1 MPDNYSITTFNFT
14 EEILA
19 AMYAGNMLEGGT
31 MTITPDQGYVVSA
44 SDFSHDTLPEAVATC
59 VFTDTGTAGQLGNTV
74 LVTFTF
80 QNLFTITSSLPP
92 IYIHIIG
99 DAQVYVEDDRT
110 VDFSIDFI
118 DNTVKNLNG
127 FSVVDKIGSAIT
139 VSPSSP
145 PPSPVNGVETTT
157 LSATGIAS
165 GMSGQIGT
173 LKVEADA
180 GFNFANPPTIRLEN
194 MPEGTVTLQLN
205 TVTRRDGEVNVY
217 IWNYKIM
224 FISEIDISSLSG
236 AKVFIEYKGIAAI
249 NRTSSKEILKILYGE
264 PTVSANGETRIIK
277 IVGEVGAEFD
287 LTLTKNS
294 NNTSIL
300 DESIV
305 NANVLHIPGGLIL
318 GINKTLTSSETD
330 VTIAEYEFIQVF
342 PAASS
347 EIYHVNVT
355 PKNGTILN
363 SNLPQTAPQ
372 GIIYQYANPTITLD
386 TDAGTNYG
394 VTTKTSI
401 AYTGRPNKTPSR
413 LRHIKSINE
422 TFSFTY
428 VYTRTGGHTFTTA
441 DLPVWDSS
449 DLSETTTTSDWIE
462 NVSDHGN
469 EIEIFNI
476 AIALT
481 SGNTIATVTGNAIIK
496 KFGTASVTLN
506 LDSSRFLTSS

>member
-1 MPDNYSITTFNFT
+1 
-14 EEILA
+14 
-19 AMYAGNMLEGGT
+19 MYAGNMLEGGT

-99 DAQVYVEDDRT
+99 DAQVFVEDDRT

-118 DNTVKNLNG
+118 DNTIKNLNG
-127 FSVVDKIGSAIT
+127 SSVVNDFGSAVSKSGPVT
-139 VSPSSP
+139 VNSI
-145 PPSPVNGVETTT
+145 ETTT

-165 GMSGQIGT
+165 DTSGRIGT
-173 LKVEADA
+173 LIVTADD

-194 MPEGTVTLQLN
+194 MPEGTVTLQLD
-205 TVTRRDGEVNVY
+205 TVTRRDGETNVY

-236 AKVFIEYKGIAAI
+236 AKVFIEYKGIAAAS
-249 NRTSSKEILKILYGE
+249 RTSPKEILKILYGE
-264 PTVSANGETRIIK
+264 PEVSANGETRVVK

-342 PAASS
+342 PSS
-347 EIYHVNVT
+347 VSNEIYHVNVT

-372 GIIYQYANPTITLD
+372 GIIYQYLNPTITLD
-386 TDAGTNYG
+386 TDAGTGYG
-394 VTTKTSI
+394 VTTKSTI
-401 AYTGRPNKTPSR
+401 AYTGRSNKTPSR

-428 VYTRTGGHTFTTA
+428 VYTVTDTAGTTFTTH
-441 DLPVWDSS
+441 DIPTWDSS
-449 DLSETTTTSDWIE
+449 DLSATTTTSDWIE
-462 NVSDHGN
+462 SVSDHGN

-476 AIALT
+476 SIAR
-481 SGNTIATVTGNAIIK
+481 SGTPSNTIATVTGNVIIK

-506 LDSSRFLTSS
+506 LDSSRFLAQS